1 MRSIL
6 SRVWLILLCRVLMSA
21 GYSLAFP
28 YFAVYLSQ
36 ERSVSLELIGA
47 AMAASLLV
55 SALAQILGGRA
66 ADKLGRRPVMLGG
79 VLARAIFILALA
91 FAVRAGSSFVLLMA
105 LHFAGSFAAGFF
117 DSSSDAWVS
126 DWFSESERLQA
137 FSWLRTGGNLGWA
150 LGPALGG
157 LLMNGAGYAA
167 LFFWTAAVYAV
178 CFVLLWAMLRESH
191 AGPSAVAAAAG
202 APAGLTQAVGDSK
215 LWILGAGTV
224 LIGVVMSQLITPLS
238 LYAVDFLRLS
248 ALQLGLLFS
257 LNGAIVV
264 LFQIPL
270 SRLGRGVKLS
280 VFLCGGCLLY
290 AVGYASLSVMARPDL
305 IALAVAVVTFGEISV
320 SPALNAVAANLASEE
335 TRGTYLG
342 ALRFFRQIGW
352 AVGPWLGGL
361 GLARWGGAFPCPYWL
376 MVGACAVAA
385 TAVFARLRARLSE
398 REEGM
403 APEFSAAPEAA

>member
-6 SRVWLILLCRVLMSA
+6 SRVWLILACRVLMSA

-28 YFAVYLSQ
+28 YFAVYLSR
-36 ERSVSLELIGA
+36 ERGFALEIIGA

-79 VLARAIFILALA
+79 VLARAAFILALA
-91 FAVRAGSSFVLLMA
+91 FAVRAGSGFVLLMA

-150 LGPALGG
+150 LGPVLGG

-178 CFVLLWAMLRESH
+178 CFLLLWAMLRESH
-191 AGPSAVAAAAG
+191 AGQSAVAVRSRPEAAEAFR
-202 APAGLTQAVGDSK
+202 DSK

-290 AVGYASLSVMARPDL
+290 ALGYASLSVMARPDL

-320 SPALNAVAANLASEE
+320 SPALNAVAANLAAEE

-352 AVGPWLGGL
+352 ALGPWLGGL

-385 TAVFARLRARLSE
+385 TAVFAWLRSCLSE
-398 REEGM
+398 REEGV
-403 APEFSAAPEAA
+403 APQFPAAPEAAA

>member
-28 YFAVYLSQ
+28 YFAVYLSR

-79 VLARAIFILALA
+79 VLARAAFILALA

-126 DWFSESERLQA
+126 DWFPESERLQA

-157 LLMNGAGYAA
+157 LFMSGAGYAA

-178 CFVLLWAMLRESH
+178 CFVLLWTMLQESH
-191 AGPSAVAAAAG
+191 ASGVAAVPDARTG
-202 APAGLTQAVGDSK
+202 MTQAIGDSK

-270 SRLGRGVKLS
+270 SRLGRDVKLS

-290 AVGYASLSVMARPDL
+290 ALGYASLSVLARPDL
-305 IALAVAVVTFGEISV
+305 IALAIAVVTFGEISA

-352 AVGPWLGGL
+352 ALGPWLGGL

-376 MVGACAVAA
+376 MVGVCAVAA
-385 TAVFARLRARLSE
+385 TAVFARLRSRLSE
-398 REEGM
+398 REEGV
-403 APEFSAAPEAA
+403 ASRFTAAPEAA